1 MYIILNSLNILRYIA
16 YFLLFSALF
25 YGIYE
30 LRKPDY
36 KIEHTGC
43 IESVVEIELGY
54 KVVFKD
60 GTVFILEHTMPEKH
74 VGQCVT
80 IEKGRS
86 GLGTYEN
93 ILVNETNPYGHFM

>member
-1 MYIILNSLNILRYIA
+1 MKSLNILRFIA
-16 YFLLFSALF
+16 YFLLFSALL
-25 YGIYE
+25 YGITE

-43 IESVVEIELGY
+43 IESVEEIELGY
-54 KVVFKD
+54 KVVFRD
-60 GTVFILEHTMPEKH
+60 GVVMILEHASPERH
-74 VGQCVT
+74 IGQCVT

-93 ILVNETNPYGHFM
+93 ILVNETGRYALPLLK

>member
-1 MYIILNSLNILRYIA
+1 MVKSINILRYLA
-16 YFLLFSALF
+16 YFLLFSALL

-43 IESVVEIELGY
+43 IESVAEIELGY
-54 KVVFKD
+54 KVVFRD
-60 GTVFILEHTMPEKH
+60 GVVMILEHASPEKH

-86 GLGTYEN
+86 GLSTYEN
-93 ILVNETNPYGHFM
+93 ILVNETGRYSLSMIK